1 MSRKNRIPL
10 IDRVFNAAEE
20 ALATQ
25 HYVAPI
31 DVMVRIGWLPHTVEA
46 AWRQGRIDTLMEVVQ
61 ADPARIAEALGL
73 LRTWATRTGLIAS
86 ETRYVARAVDHHELR
101 FTPDGNPAVEQVFR
115 THWVS
120 PALPEKKR
128 ERLTEK
134 QSRPPELV
142 AVMPLKDTWKCHRCG
157 GTGDLLV
164 MENPGPAC
172 LSCVGLGDLEFLPS
186 GDALLT
192 RRVKARSARNAVVV
206 RFSRARRRYERQG
219 LLVEP
224 QALADVQR
232 ELKKQR
238 GDT

>member
-1 MSRKNRIPL
+1 MSRKSRIPL

-20 ALATQ
+20 ALAAQ

-31 DVMVRIGWLPHTVEA
+31 DVLIRIGWLNHTVEA
-46 AWRQGRIDTLMEVVQ
+46 SWRQGRVASLVDALQAHPDRVVEAME
-61 ADPARIAEALGL
+61 L
-73 LRTWATRTGLIAS
+73 LRTWATRKGLIAS

-101 FTPDGNPAVEQVFR
+101 FTPDGNPAAELVFR

-134 QSRPPELV
+134 QSRAPELV
-142 AVMPLKDTWKCHRCG
+142 AVMPLKHTWKCHRCG

-164 MENPGPAC
+164 MENAGPAC
-172 LSCVGLGDLEFLPS
+172 LGCVGLGDLEFVPS

-206 RFSRARRRYERQG
+206 RFSRSRRRYERQG

-232 ELKKQR
+232 ELEKER
-238 GDT
+238 GGA